1 MSNSDNRS
9 SHGRLIVTTGGFVLF
24 LAVSVLAV
32 RVFVLVPI
40 RVIVG
45 VFALAVSAELPVD
58 QDLIS
63 VKAGFKLQDLIIPQ
77 QITQAVGVP
86 AALDA
91 VQGKAELH
99 LLAFVRLVDDRAE
112 HFFPSQVPQDHKA
125 LITTNAAHIV
135 EVHDRRLHHAVKLD
149 APAQGLVLIAPA
161 LDVLAGV
168 IRGGHDVG
176 ELQHLQSG
184 FILHRKASLSAPRRQ
199 APG

>member
-9 SHGRLIVTTGGFVLF
+9 PHGRLIVTAGGFVLF
-24 LAVSVLAV
+24 LAIGVLGV

-45 VFALAVSAELPVD
+45 VLALAVPAELTVD
-58 QDLIS
+58 QDLIA
-63 VKAGFKLQDLIIPQ
+63 VKAGLKLQDLIIPQ
-77 QITQAVGVP
+77 QLAQAVGVP
-86 AALDA
+86 AAFDA

-99 LLAFVRLVDDRAE
+99 LLAFVRLVDDGAE
-112 HFFPSQVPQDHKA
+112 HFLPPQVSQDHKA

-135 EVHDRRLHHAVKLD
+135 EVNDRRLHHAVKLN
-149 APAQGLVLIAPA
+149 APTQGLVLIASA
-161 LDVLAGV
+161 LDVLTGV
-168 IRGGHDVG
+168 IWGGHDVG